1 MERLTGP
8 VCARHRLTPQAGNQM
23 EQTYPYTD
31 AARQA
36 VRYAAQ
42 CAKESGSPVIGTEH
56 LLQGL
61 SMVKEGTAGVVLGEA
76 GVSEPVLRDLIGR
89 LITPETEYIR
99 HSKSPAKRKKKKTDQ
114 AAMEAAAQGEEFILP
129 KNLTPRAEFVLKT
142 AADQAAW
149 FYSRDIGTEHILL
162 ALMRDIDCNAAKL
175 LRERNVD
182 FQAMYTKILV
192 IIGVPDD
199 QMQEYLQM
207 AMQMPGGSYQSNTP
221 TLDQFSRDMTEEVRE
236 GKLDPI
242 IGRERE
248 TDRICQILCRRTKN
262 NPCLIG
268 EPGVG
273 KTAIV
278 EGLAQ
283 KIVNQTAPEPLR
295 NKRIVALD
303 MAAMVAGSRFRGDF
317 EERIK
322 SVLNEAAGS
331 DQVLLFIDELH
342 TIIGAGG
349 SEGSLDAANI
359 MKPMLSRGEIQVI
372 GATTVNEYRKHVE
385 KDAALARRFQPIL
398 VEEPEESESVKILEG
413 LRPAY
418 EKHHGV
424 QIADEAIDAA
434 VSLSARYIS
443 DRFLPDKAIDLMDEA
458 CSRRQLGYYREDKKA
473 SKLSD
478 EIRDMTISLEEALAE
493 GRFEEAHRI
502 HEEVS
507 ALSSRLERKK
517 DKGRKKT
524 KEDIAKVTA
533 EDIART
539 VSDWTKIPVQKLTMD
554 EGKKLIRLEKTLH
567 ERIIGQDEAVS
578 AVARAI
584 RRGRAGLKDP
594 ARPIG
599 SFLFL
604 GPTGVGKT
612 ELSKALADT
621 VFGSEDSIIRVDMS
635 EYMEKFNV
643 SRLVGSPPGY
653 VGYDEGGQFSE
664 QVRRHPYSVI
674 LFDEIEKAHPDIF
687 NILLQVL
694 DEGHITDAH
703 GRKVDFRN
711 TILIMTS
718 NAGAKS
724 IQSPKKLGFGV
735 TDAKADYEAMKASV
749 MEEVKRVFRP
759 EFLNRIDETIV
770 FHSLS
775 KEEIRRIVTLLLK
788 DLKKRAASQ
797 MGITLKV
804 RPSVR
809 DHIAEAGFD
818 EKYGARPLRRA
829 IQKQLEDKLAENL
842 LFGNIKAGQTV
853 VCTMNAGEITFYSE
867 G

>member
-1 MERLTGP
+1 
-8 VCARHRLTPQAGNQM
+8 M
-23 EQTYPYTD
+23 EQRNQYTD
-31 AARQA
+31 ASKRA
-36 VRYAAQ
+36 VTYAAQ
-42 CAKESGSPVIGTEH
+42 SAKQSKSPVIGTEY
-56 LLQGL
+56 LLLGL
-61 SMVKEGTAGVVLGEA
+61 AMEKEGTAGVVLREA
-76 GVSEPVLRDLIGR
+76 GVDETMLRKLISELIE
-89 LITPETEYIR
+89 PETDFVK
-99 HSKSPAKRKKKKTDQ
+99 HAKSQPKRKRKTKASKEVQVLLAED
-114 AAMEAAAQGEEFILP
+114 GSFSLP
-129 KNLTPRAEFVLKT
+129 KNLTPRAEFALKI
-142 AADQAAW
+142 AAEQAAY
-149 FYSRDIGTEHILL
+149 FFSKDVGTEHILL
-162 ALMRDIDCNAAKL
+162 ALMRDGDCNAAKL
-175 LRERNVD
+175 LHTLNVD
-182 FQAMYTKILV
+182 FQAMYMKILD
-192 IIGVPDD
+192 IIGVSDEQLQD
-199 QMQEYLQM
+199 YLQI
-207 AMQMPGGSYQSNTP
+207 AMQPPGGSYQSTTP
-221 TLDQFSRDMTEEVRE
+221 TLDQFSRDMTDEVRE

-242 IGRERE
+242 IGREEE

-283 KIVNQTAPEPLR
+283 KIMKGTVPEPLR
-295 NKRIVALD
+295 QKRIVALD

-322 SVLNEAAGS
+322 NVLNEAAGA
-331 DQVLLFIDELH
+331 DNVLLFIDELH

-349 SEGSLDAANI
+349 SEGALDAANI

-372 GATTVNEYRKHVE
+372 GATTVDEYRKHVE
-385 KDAALARRFQPIL
+385 KDAALARRFQSIL
-398 VEEPEESESVKILEG
+398 VEEPNEDETVQILEG

-418 EKHHGV
+418 EKHHDV
-424 QIADEAIDAA
+424 RISDEALKAA
-434 VSLSARYIS
+434 AGLSARYIP

-458 CSRRQLGYYREDKKA
+458 CSRRQLGYYREDKRSAKI
-473 SKLSD
+473 SD
-478 EIRDMTISLEEALAE
+478 EVQSLTGELETALAE
-493 GRFEEAHRI
+493 GRFDDAHQI
-502 HEEVS
+502 HEKINE
-507 ALSSRLERKK
+507 LTQRLESRKI
-517 DKGRKKT
+517 KGQKKA
-524 KEDIAKVTA
+524 KEESMTVTA

-539 VSDWTKIPVQKLTMD
+539 VSGWTKIPVQKLTMD

-567 ERIIGQDEAVS
+567 ERIIGQEEAVS

-621 VFGSEDSIIRVDMS
+621 VFGSEESMIRVDMS
-635 EYMEKFNV
+635 EYMEKFSV

-653 VGYDEGGQFSE
+653 VGYDEGGQLSE
-664 QVRRHPYSVI
+664 QVRRHPYSVV

-694 DEGHITDAH
+694 DEGHITDSH

-718 NAGAKS
+718 NAGAQA
-724 IQSPKKLGFGV
+724 IQNGRRLGFGAA
-735 TDAKADYEAMKASV
+735 DAKADYEAMKGSV
-749 MEEVKRVFRP
+749 MEEVKRIFRP

-775 KEEIRRIVTLLLK
+775 KEEIRKIVTLLLK
-788 DLKKRAASQ
+788 DLKKRASEQ

-804 RPSVR
+804 RPAVR

-818 EKYGARPLRRA
+818 EKYGARPLKRA
-829 IQKQLEDKLAENL
+829 IQKQLEDALAENL
-842 LFGNIKAGQTV
+842 LSANIKAGQTV
-853 VCTMNAGEITFYSE
+853 VCSMKAGNIVFDSE
-867 G
+867 E

>member
-1 MERLTGP
+1 MILDQTCVYDEMS
-8 VCARHRLTPQAGNQM
+8 M
-23 EQTYPYTD
+23 EQTYLYTD
-31 AARQA
+31 AARKA
-36 VRYAAQ
+36 VRCAVK
-42 CAKESGSPVIGTEH
+42 CAKETGSPRVGTEH

-61 SMVKEGTAGVVLGEA
+61 AMVKEGTAGVVLQEA
-76 GVSEPVLRDLIGR
+76 GIEESALRELISEL
-89 LITPETEYIR
+89 
-99 HSKSPAKRKKKKTDQ
+99 
-114 AAMEAAAQGEEFILP
+114 ILP
-129 KNLTPRAEFVLKT
+129 ESGQRGQRKRVSKRRQAPSEREDSQEGGKEFSLPGNLTPRAVFVFRT
-142 AADQAAW
+142 AAEQASW
-149 FYSRDIGTEHILL
+149 LYSREIGTEHILL
-162 ALMRDIDCNAAKL
+162 ALMRDTDCNASRL
-175 LRERNVD
+175 LRAKKVD
-182 FQAMYTKILV
+182 FQTMYTKILV
-192 IIGVPDD
+192 IIGIPDD
-199 QMQEYLQM
+199 QVQEYLQS
-207 AMQMPGGSYQSNTP
+207 AMQGPGASYQGSTP
-221 TLDQFSRDMTEEVRE
+221 TLDQFSRDLTEEVRE
-236 GKLDPI
+236 GRIDPI
-242 IGRERE
+242 IGRKTE

-278 EGLAQ
+278 EGLAW
-283 KIVNQTAPEPLR
+283 KIVEGTVPEPLR
-295 NKRIVALD
+295 EKRIVALD
-303 MAAMVAGSRFRGDF
+303 IAAMVAGSRFRGDF

-331 DQVLLFIDELH
+331 EQVLLFIDELH

-349 SEGSLDAANI
+349 SEGALDAANI

-372 GATTVNEYRKHVE
+372 GATTVTEYRRHVE
-385 KDAALARRFQPIL
+385 KDAALARRFQPVL
-398 VEEPEESESVKILEG
+398 VEEPEKEESLEILKG

-424 QIADEAIDAA
+424 RITDEALDAA
-434 VSLSARYIS
+434 LTLSARYIS

-458 CSRRQLGYYREDKKA
+458 CSRRQLGHYSEDGR
-473 SKLSD
+473 SLKLSD
-478 EIRDMTISLEEALAE
+478 EIREMTDSLEEALAE
-493 GRFEEAHRI
+493 GRFEDAHRI
-502 HEEVS
+502 HEEIRRQT
-507 ALSSRLERKK
+507 ARLERRKERE
-517 DKGRKKT
+517 RKKT
-524 KEDIAKVTA
+524 EADAFTVTV

-539 VSDWTKIPVQKLTMD
+539 VSEWTKIPAQKLTMD
-554 EGKKLIRLEKTLH
+554 EGKKLIALEKALH
-567 ERIIGQDEAVS
+567 ERVIGQEEAIS
-578 AVARAI
+578 AVAKAV

-594 ARPIG
+594 RRPIG

-621 VFGSEDSIIRVDMS
+621 VFGSEESMIRVDMS

-653 VGYDEGGQFSE
+653 VGYEEGSPFTE

-694 DEGHITDAH
+694 DEGHITDSH

-718 NAGAKS
+718 NAGAKA
-724 IQSPKKLGFGV
+724 IQSPKKLGFG
-735 TDAKADYEAMKASV
+735 TSDARADYEAMKGSV
-749 MEEVKRVFRP
+749 MEEVRRIFRP

-770 FHSLS
+770 FHALS

-788 DLKKRAASQ
+788 DLKKRAADQ
-797 MGITLKV
+797 TGITLKV
-804 RPSVR
+804 RKSVR
-809 DHIAEAGFD
+809 DHLAEAGFD

-853 VCTMNAGEITFYSE
+853 VCTMNAGEITFHSE
-867 G
+867 E